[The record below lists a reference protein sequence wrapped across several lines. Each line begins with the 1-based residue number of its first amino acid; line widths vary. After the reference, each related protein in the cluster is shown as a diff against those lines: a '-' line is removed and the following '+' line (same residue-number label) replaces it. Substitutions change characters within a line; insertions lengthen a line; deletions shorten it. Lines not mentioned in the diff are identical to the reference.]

1 MSIGIIISLI
11 SLGVTCIGLICGF
24 AFGYGSLNQRV
35 TDLEKKTS
43 KLDEIEAIKISIAE
57 IKVLLEVIQ
66 NDLND
71 MKKRQGA

>member
-57 IKVLLEVIQ
+57 IKVMLQVIQ
-66 NDLND
+66 HDLEEL
-71 MKKRQGA
+71 KKEK